1 MEESQFFPFLAL
13 ENAATEEEL
22 STNWMFLHTYLDVG
36 KDDNVEFLLGVAYW
50 IVKAHPEG
58 LPERQCQRFLDLYVS
73 IDAKR
78 QAAAD
83 PQSSGELIRLV
94 DSLEYFQLLKILS

>member
-1 MEESQFFPFLAL
+1 MEESQFFPFLTL

-22 STNWMFLHTYLDVG
+22 STNWMILHTYLDVG

-83 PQSSGELIRLV
+83 PKSSGELIRLV
-94 DSLEYFQLLKILS
+94 GSLGYFQLLKILS